1 MCTRE
6 CEMNALRLATL
17 IVAPLFI
24 SGCYSTP
31 KEKTEYE
38 KQIDAVPMPVTEAE
52 RLEQCRT
59 FKLAADRQQAEDF
72 VQYALRS
79 KMGASDSEYT
89 ETQALRN
96 RLTAMKCPGYG
107 RFS

>member
-1 MCTRE
+1 
-6 CEMNALRLATL
+6 MNALRIAALL
-17 IVAPLFI
+17 VAPLI
-24 SGCYSTP
+24 LSGCFSTP

-38 KQIDAVPMPVTEAE
+38 KQIDGVPMPITEAE

-89 ETQALRN
+89 KTQAIRHRLR
-96 RLTAMKCPGYG
+96 AMKCLGYG
-107 RFS
+107 WFS

>member
-1 MCTRE
+1 
-6 CEMNALRLATL
+6 MNALRIAAL
-17 IVAPLFI
+17 IAAPLLFA
-24 SGCYSTP
+24 GCYSTP

-38 KQIDAVPMPVTEAE
+38 KQIDALPMPVTEAE

-79 KMGASDSEYT
+79 KMGSDSEYI

-96 RLTAMKCPGYG
+96 RLRAMKCPGYG

>member
-1 MCTRE
+1 
-6 CEMNALRLATL
+6 MNALRIAALL
-17 IVAPLFI
+17 VAPLI
-24 SGCYSTP
+24 LSGCSSAP

-52 RLEQCRT
+52 RIEQCRT
-59 FKLAADRQQAEDF
+59 FKLAADRQQAEDL

-79 KMGASDSEYT
+79 KMGASNSEYT

-96 RLTAMKCPGYG
+96 RLRAMKCPGYG

>member
-1 MCTRE
+1 
-6 CEMNALRLATL
+6 MNVFRIAILVIAQ
-17 IVAPLFI
+17 VFV

-52 RLEQCRT
+52 RIEQCRT

-72 VQYALRS
+72 LQYTQRS
-79 KMGASDSEYT
+79 KLGASDPEYSET
-89 ETQALRN
+89 RALRN
-96 RLTAMKCPGYG
+96 RLRAMKCPGYG
-107 RFS
+107 WFS

>member
-1 MCTRE
+1 
-6 CEMNALRLATL
+6 MNAFRIATL

-72 VQYALRS
+72 LQYAQRS
-79 KMGASDSEYT
+79 KLGASDPEYT
-89 ETQALRN
+89 ETRALRN
-96 RLTAMKCPGYG
+96 RLRALKCPGYG
-107 RFS
+107 WFS

>member
-1 MCTRE
+1 
-6 CEMNALRLATL
+6 MNVFRIAILVIAQ
-17 IVAPLFI
+17 LFV

-52 RLEQCRT
+52 RIEQCRT

-72 VQYALRS
+72 LQYAQRS
-79 KMGASDSEYT
+79 KLGASDPEYT
-89 ETQALRN
+89 ETRALRN
-96 RLTAMKCPGYG
+96 RLRAMKCPGYG
-107 RFS
+107 WFS

>member
-1 MCTRE
+1 
-6 CEMNALRLATL
+6 MNAFRIATL

-24 SGCYSTP
+24 SGCFSTP

-72 VQYALRS
+72 VQYALQS
-79 KMGASDSEYT
+79 KMGASNYEFT
-89 ETQALRN
+89 ESLVLLR
-96 RLTAMKCPGYG
+96 RLRAMKCPGYG

>member
-1 MCTRE
+1 
-6 CEMNALRLATL
+6 MNALQIATL
-17 IVAPLFI
+17 LLAPLFL
-24 SGCYSTP
+24 SGCFSTP

-72 VQYALRS
+72 LQYAQRS
-79 KMGASDSEYT
+79 KLGTSDYDFPEAI
-89 ETQALRN
+89 ALLH
-96 RLTAMKCPGYG
+96 RLRAMKCPGYG
-107 RFS
+107 WFS

>member
-1 MCTRE
+1 
-6 CEMNALRLATL
+6 MNAFRIATL
-17 IVAPLFI
+17 IVAPILL
-24 SGCYSTP
+24 SGCYSSP

-38 KQIDAVPMPVTEAE
+38 KQIDAVPMPITEAE

-59 FKLAADRQQAEDF
+59 FKLAADRQQAEDI

-89 ETQALRN
+89 ETQAIRHRLR
-96 RLTAMKCPGYG
+96 AMKCPGYG
-107 RFS
+107 WFS

>member
-1 MCTRE
+1 
-6 CEMNALRLATL
+6 MNVFRIATL

-52 RLEQCRT
+52 RAEQCRN
-59 FKLAADRQQAEDF
+59 FQRSADHQRVDDLIQHIQ
-72 VQYALRS
+72 RS
-79 KMGASDSEYT
+79 KIGASDYEYA
-89 ETQALRN
+89 ESRALLRHL
-96 RLTAMKCPGYG
+96 RAMKCPGYG
-107 RFS
+107 

>member
-1 MCTRE
+1 
-6 CEMNALRLATL
+6 MNALRIAALL
-17 IVAPLFI
+17 VAPLI
-24 SGCYSTP
+24 LSGCSSTP

-72 VQYALRS
+72 VQYALRP
-79 KMGASDSEYT
+79 KIGASDSEYT
-89 ETQALRN
+89 KTQALRN
-96 RLTAMKCPGYG
+96 RLRAMKCPGYG

>member
-1 MCTRE
+1 
-6 CEMNALRLATL
+6 MNAFRIATL

-52 RLEQCRT
+52 RVEQCRN
-59 FKLAADRQQAEDF
+59 FQRSADQQWVDDLI
-72 VQYALRS
+72 QHIQRS
-79 KMGASDSEYT
+79 KIGASDYEYT
-89 ETQALRN
+89 ETAALRR
-96 RLTAMKCPGYG
+96 RLRAMKCPGWG
-107 RFS
+107 WFS

>member
-1 MCTRE
+1 
-6 CEMNALRLATL
+6 MNALRIAAL
-17 IVAPLFI
+17 IAAPLLFA
-24 SGCYSTP
+24 GCYSTP

-38 KQIDAVPMPVTEAE
+38 KQIDALPMPVTEAE

-79 KMGASDSEYT
+79 RWAPRIRNIPRLKFLEIASE
-89 ETQALRN
+89 
-96 RLTAMKCPGYG
+96 P
-107 RFS
+107 

>member
-1 MCTRE
+1 MKSFRI
-6 CEMNALRLATL
+6 ATL

-52 RLEQCRT
+52 RAEQCRN
-59 FKLAADRQQAEDF
+59 FQRSADHQRVDDLMQHIQ
-72 VQYALRS
+72 RS
-79 KMGASDSEYT
+79 KIGASDYEYA
-89 ETQALRN
+89 ESRALLR
-96 RLTAMKCPGYG
+96 RLRAMKCPGYG
-107 RFS
+107 WFS

>member
-1 MCTRE
+1 
-6 CEMNALRLATL
+6 MNASRLATL

-72 VQYALRS
+72 LQYAQRS
-79 KMGASDSEYT
+79 KLGASDPEYT

-96 RLTAMKCPGYG
+96 RLRAMKCPGYG

>member
-1 MCTRE
+1 
-6 CEMNALRLATL
+6 MNAFRIATL

-24 SGCYSTP
+24 SGCFSTP

-52 RLEQCRT
+52 RQEQCRT

-72 VQYALRS
+72 VQYARRS

-96 RLTAMKCPGYG
+96 RLRVMKCPGYG

>member
-1 MCTRE
+1 
-6 CEMNALRLATL
+6 MNAFRIATL
-17 IVAPLFI
+17 IVAPILL
-24 SGCYSTP
+24 SGCYSSP

-38 KQIDAVPMPVTEAE
+38 KQIDAVPMPITEAE

-59 FKLAADRQQAEDF
+59 FKLAADRQQAEDI

-89 ETQALRN
+89 EAQAIRHRLR
-96 RLTAMKCPGYG
+96 AMKCPGYG
-107 RFS
+107 WFS